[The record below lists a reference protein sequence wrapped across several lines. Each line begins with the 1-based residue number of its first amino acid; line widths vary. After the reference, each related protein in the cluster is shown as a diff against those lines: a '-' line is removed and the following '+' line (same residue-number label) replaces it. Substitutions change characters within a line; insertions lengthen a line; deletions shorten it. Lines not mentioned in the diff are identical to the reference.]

1 MNPNSGQVPS
11 FPLSRQPR
19 SHGEAH
25 RALADWHSIRSN
37 VIRLEREVQLAVYW
51 VRFHTRENEP
61 RANPDAIRH
70 LVSTSTLSEFIL
82 RAQSIRERHVVMVQD
97 IARIMRTNEDI
108 HELVHSNVF
117 VQTLVRGILNSAAA
131 FHVINR
137 TLHVEQ
143 YWIRVIISMTPFY
156 LSIDYDTLS
165 WRNMTDRE
173 DCAHLVHLD

>member
-1 MNPNSGQVPS
+1 
-11 FPLSRQPR
+11 
-19 SHGEAH
+19 
-25 RALADWHSIRSN
+25 
-37 VIRLEREVQLAVYW
+37 
-51 VRFHTRENEP
+51 
-61 RANPDAIRH
+61 
-70 LVSTSTLSEFIL
+70 
-82 RAQSIRERHVVMVQD
+82 
-97 IARIMRTNEDI
+97 MRTNEDV

-165 WRNMTDRE
+165 WHNFTDRE
-173 DCAHLVHLD
+173 DCEHFLD